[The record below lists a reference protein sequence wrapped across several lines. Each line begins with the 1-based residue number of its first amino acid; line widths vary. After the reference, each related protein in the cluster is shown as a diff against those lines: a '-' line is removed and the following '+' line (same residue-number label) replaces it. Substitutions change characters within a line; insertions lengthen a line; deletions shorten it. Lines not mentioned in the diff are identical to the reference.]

1 MAREVR
7 TDVLI
12 SAKTKGF
19 AQAQQEAT
27 RITRNN
33 AKAIEQQVK
42 GFASTGK
49 SMKQVEKEVT
59 RLEEVLQGLAKRQ
72 LAINQLMEQMG
83 DKAGPSYK
91 QLQQELKNVDKEAQR
106 VTRTIQ
112 SMERAFGTERERRQ
126 GFRQGLWQ
134 GAAPEIAGYLQ
145 RGPGMRRQMIGQA
158 IGATGRRMAGGA
170 AALVGS
176 GFTGMQGV
184 SQALMSIPGGGIL
197 AAPLMMASQNAQKAM
212 QLKQTQQELRPYLGG
227 YRTAQRMAESGER
240 ARRTLSDR
248 EIARQVEDTRLEAMV
263 GGDVKERYAAE
274 ARRIAES
281 DQRKYVRE
289 QMDKAKAE
297 YGFDPRGTAKT
308 GAEKVYE
315 SKWLERMGGRE
326 GLATREEV
334 VARRLQGL
342 DAETAKNEEL
352 RTERSRR
359 VRAAQAAEK
368 NKAFRGFRAQGL
380 RFGFSEQEAL
390 QQAGAISQAG
400 GGVGREMRQERLLPT
415 ALGAQRAFGL
425 GPEIA
430 GAFLQASRQGGAVGA
445 RGRSGEAYAEAIGEA
460 VKMNLEG
467 SDLTEYMQMMASD
480 IRSWKDTG
488 IPLNSKTI
496 GEMGQTFSGLGLG
509 GVRGA
514 RVGRGVTAAAQG
526 LSARGIQ
533 GAGDL
538 AILQELGGYKPS
550 EGAAG
555 YEKAM
560 MRLEA
565 GQFTQEDIGRLM
577 KRFSSSGGAVGR
589 GTLRRQLQRMGVT
602 VSATEMFGME
612 GKLKEGGL
620 PALKPGTM
628 TAKQVEG
635 FGAALTD
642 KAIVKQ
648 ASIANKQLDSGKKM
662 LGAVQ
667 NFEASTAKI
676 ANAFSSL
683 AGGPLKTFS
692 KAMEESSSGLEILA
706 QLIKQ
711 AIAGEDM
718 DIVTAANAAGY

>member
-49 SMKQVEKEVT
+49 SMKQVEKEVS
-59 RLEEVLQGLAKRQ
+59 RLEEVLQGLAKKQ
-72 LAINQLMEQMG
+72 LAINQLMEEMG

-91 QLQQELKNVDKEAQR
+91 QLQQELKNVDREAQR

-112 SMERAFGTERERRQ
+112 AMERAFGTERERRQ

-158 IGATGRRMAGGA
+158 IGAGARRMGGGA
-170 AALVGS
+170 MALAGA
-176 GFTGMQGV
+176 GFTGMQGI
-184 SQALMSIPGGGIL
+184 SQALQSIPGGGII
-197 AAPLMMASQNAQKAM
+197 AAPLMMASQNAQMAM
-212 QLKQTQQELRPYLGG
+212 QLKQTQQDMLPYLGG
-227 YRTAQRMAESGER
+227 YRTAQRMGAARLRERRALGEE
-240 ARRTLSDR
+240 
-248 EIARQVEDTRLEAMV
+248 EIARRAEDAKWEAAF
-263 GGDVKERYAAE
+263 GEIKPEYAAE
-274 ARRIAES
+274 VGRLVER
-281 DQRKYVRE
+281 QRGEFVASE
-289 QMDKAKAE
+289 MEKAKE
-297 YGFDPRGTAKT
+297 QYGFAPKGTAKT

-315 SKWLERMGGRE
+315 TQWLQKMGGME
-326 GLATREEV
+326 GLQARGEV
-334 VARRLQGL
+334 VARQLQGN
-342 DAETAKNEEL
+342 DAERAKTQEL
-352 RTERSRR
+352 RAERERRSR
-359 VRAAQAAEK
+359 AAVARERRRPFQ
-368 NKAFRGFRAQGL
+368 GFRAQGI
-380 RFGFSEQEAL
+380 RYGFSEQETL
-390 QQAGAISQAG
+390 QEAGAISQAG
-400 GGVGREMRQERLLPT
+400 GGVGREMRREGLVET
-415 ALGAQRAFGL
+415 ALGAKRAFGL

-445 RGRSGEAYAEAIGEA
+445 RGQSGEAYAQAIGEA
-460 VKMNLEG
+460 VKLDLEG
-467 SDLTEYMQMMASD
+467 SDLVEYMQQMAGD
-480 IRSWKDTG
+480 IRAWKDTG

-496 GEMGQTFSGLGLG
+496 GAMGQTFSGLGLG

-526 LSARGIQ
+526 LSGRGIQ

-538 AILQELGGYKPS
+538 AILQELGGYKPGG
-550 EGAAG
+550 GAEA
-555 YEKAM
+555 YEQAM
-560 MRLEA
+560 MKLEA
-565 GQFTQEDIGRLM
+565 GDFTQEDVGRLM
-577 KRFSSSGGAVGR
+577 KRFGAGRGAVGR
-589 GTLRRQLQRMGVT
+589 GTLRRQLQRMGVNVT
-602 VSATEMFGME
+602 ATETFGMAGRME
-612 GKLKEGGL
+612 EGGMPEL
-620 PALKPGTM
+620 RTGTM
-628 TAKQVEG
+628 TAQQVRG
-635 FGAALTD
+635 FGQALTD
-642 KAIVKQ
+642 QAIVKQ

-683 AGGPLKTFS
+683 AAGPLKTFS

-711 AIAGEDM
+711 MIAGEEV
-718 DIVTAANAAGY
+718 DISAAGTAAGY